1 MITGFNTKQTFN
13 GNVEEFT
20 MARLRV
26 LHTIQKVERE
36 VKSLE
41 FRLAEDQIVSP
52 TRAHNMFKQIGAV
65 ESVLLST
72 MTTIQQLDNE
82 AVMTEWIDDTSDFSL
97 VNQERWNLNGDA
109 VWLNQLQLDIQKV
122 EGKLNRKIA

>member
-1 MITGFNTKQTFN
+1 MITGFNTKQTFS
-13 GNVEEFT
+13 GKVEEFT

-36 VKSLE
+36 IKSLE
-41 FRLAEDQIVSP
+41 FRLAEDRIVSP

-72 MTTIQQLDNE
+72 MTTIQQLDSE
-82 AVMTEWIDDTSDFSL
+82 AVLTEWIDDTSDFSL

-122 EGKLNRKIA
+122 EGKLNRKIS